1 MIEPTSHAIL
11 YPALVLVAF
20 TFLTALRMYR
30 TRIREMTARR
40 IDPERLAQRAD
51 IARELTDTR
60 AADHYANLF
69 ESPVLFYLAVVVI
82 WTGGLAGPFLLITA
96 WAYVLARLVHGV
108 IHLSYN
114 KVMHR
119 FTAFVTSVGILLV
132 LWMRLGWLLVAG

>member
-1 MIEPTSHAIL
+1 MTEPASHAIL
-11 YPALVLVAF
+11 YPALLLVAF

-30 TRIREMTARR
+30 SRVREMTARR

-51 IARELTDTR
+51 IARELADTR

-69 ESPVLFYLAVVVI
+69 EAPVLFYLAVVVI
-82 WTGGLAGPFLLITA
+82 WVAGLIEPFLLITA
-96 WAYVLARLVHGV
+96 WAYVLARLVHGA

-119 FTAFVTSVGILLV
+119 FAAFVTSAGILLV
-132 LWMRLGWLLVAG
+132 LWVRLGWLLVAG